1 MQRRMI
7 YGAVTAAAL
16 VLAPAAV
23 AQPDHRAGDHP
34 QEAALSLGLQVA
46 EKSAGKPLGP
56 NPWLALLP
64 DPAEADYAGWAK
76 VMEQEAEAQQRAMAS
91 SKAAAARNGPTW
103 ERSDEPIVVI
113 EEEAAD
119 ARGENDTIDT
129 AQVIE
134 DFGTE
139 RRETNVAQISGSLA
153 EPAAGEVEE
162 IAPGVEDDGSIP
174 LATDSGV
181 GTVREAATTT
191 ATIGDG
197 PHGSSGTGSGDLDFY
212 SVTLEAGESLTAAV
226 DTPDSALDP
235 MVFLW
240 DDAGELVAFDD
251 DGGPGFDSLLSYT
264 AAAGGTYY
272 VMATGYSAVPDDP
285 FDSGSGD
292 GAGSEGQFDLTLSV
306 GFLDVDV
313 YAVELEDGDVLGT
326 VLSGGAEMVG
336 VLDPSG
342 DLVMG
347 SQQDASALYPAE
359 SPLPGGGNAVADH
372 VADETGW
379 HYVMVSAG
387 TGDYD
392 LVIEAY
398 RPGLEKNRPR
408 QVLFLDFDGA
418 RINTGIFGGP
428 GVRDL
433 SPFEDYVANWGLSE
447 DDYDDLVDTIIE
459 TVEENLDEDLDDSDV
474 NRRFDIR
481 IRNSRDHRDPWGSD
495 NVSRIII
502 GGSIEESGIATIGI
516 AESIDPGNYGTEE
529 SALVLLDVLSEP
541 AGPDASLNTYITEE
555 SDVIEFVGT
564 AVGNV
569 TAHEAGHFFGNWHVD
584 QFNDVLNLM
593 DQGGNFPLLYG
604 VGDDGVGGTADDP
617 DIDFHEDTFNPSEGF
632 TGTED
637 TLTRLAMVLTR

>member
-1 MQRRMI
+1 MQRRII

-16 VLAPAAV
+16 ALAPAAV
-23 AQPDHRAGDHP
+23 AQPDDGVADHP

-46 EKSAGKPLGP
+46 EKSDGKPEGP

-64 DPAEADYAGWAK
+64 DPATADYAGWAK
-76 VMEQEAEAQQRAMAS
+76 VMEQEAEAQREAMS
-91 SKAAAARNGPTW
+91 SPGATANGKGPKPLPPV
-103 ERSDEPIVVI
+103 EPIVVT

-119 ARGENDTIDT
+119 AIGENDTIET
-129 AQVIE
+129 AQVI
-134 DFGTE
+134 DGFGTGKK
-139 RRETNVAQISGSLA
+139 ETNVAQVSGALA
-153 EPAAGEVEE
+153 DPAGGEVEA

-181 GTVREAATTT
+181 GTVRDAATTT
-191 ATIGDG
+191 GTIGDG
-197 PHGSSGTGSGDLDFY
+197 PHGSSGTDSGDFDFY
-212 SVTLEAGESLTAAV
+212 SVTLEAGESLSAAV
-226 DTPDSALDP
+226 DTPDSSLDP

-240 DDAGELVAFDD
+240 DEAGEVVASDD

-264 AAAGGTYY
+264 AATAGTYY
-272 VMATGYSAVPDDP
+272 VMATGYRALPSDP
-285 FDSGSGD
+285 FDSSSGD
-292 GAGSEGQFDLTLSV
+292 GAGSEGQFDLTLSA

-313 YAVELEDGDVLGT
+313 YAVELADGDVLGT

-347 SQQDASALYPAE
+347 SQQDASSLYPSE

-372 VADETGW
+372 VADESGW
-379 HYVMVSAG
+379 HYVMVSDG
-387 TGDYD
+387 TGDYE
-392 LVIEAY
+392 LGIEAY
-398 RPGLEKNRPR
+398 RPGLEKNRPT
-408 QVLFLDFDGA
+408 QVLFLDFDGE
-418 RINTGIFGGP
+418 RINTGIWGGP

-433 SPFEDYVANWGLSE
+433 SPFEDFVGNWGLGE
-447 DDYDDLVDTIIE
+447 DDYDELVDTIIE
-459 TVEENLDEDLDDSDV
+459 TVEENLVADMEASGL
-474 NRRFDIR
+474 NRRFDLE

-495 NVSRIII
+495 NVSRIIV
-502 GGSIEESGIATIGI
+502 GGTIAESGISTIGI

-529 SALVLLDVLSEP
+529 SALVLLDVLSAP
-541 AGPDASLNTYITEE
+541 AGPSSSLNTYITAE
-555 SDVIEFVGT
+555 SDVVEFVGT

-584 QFNDVLNLM
+584 QFNDVLNIM
-593 DQGGNFPLLYG
+593 DQGGNFPLLYA

-617 DIDFHEDTFNPSEGF
+617 DVDFHEDVFNPNEGF

-637 TLTRLAMVLTR
+637 TLSRIVEVLTK